1 MNQNLLQSLFRILN
15 CFLGKYI
22 DKEIVK
28 ITAED
33 ILKLEDS
40 IKNILIFSLVWSI
53 GASTDYEGRV
63 KFNEKMRMTLAQKGY
78 PLLQKPYYDF
88 FYNEKT
94 QGFEEWTNLFKDFE
108 IKSRL
113 QYHEIIV
120 PTADSYRSTYMTKM
134 LLENDYHVMLPGPTG
149 TGKSINAYNLI
160 SSGMGEIYQY
170 IPITFSAQ
178 TSANQT
184 QDTIDL
190 KLEKIRRGVYGA
202 PVGKKYI
209 ISVDD
214 LNMPKK
220 E

>member
-1 MNQNLLQSLFRILN
+1 MRLEESI
-15 CFLGKYI
+15 K
-22 DKEIVK
+22 
-28 ITAED
+28 D
-33 ILKLEDS
+33 ILL
-40 IKNILIFSLVWSI
+40 FCLVWSV

-63 KFNEKMRMTLAQKGY
+63 KFNEKLKMMASGSGY
-78 PLLQKPYYDF
+78 TSVPKSYYDYY
-88 FYNEKT
+88 YNEKT
-94 QGFEEWTNLFKDFE
+94 QSFEEWTQLFSNFE
-108 IKSRL
+108 IKDSL
-113 QYHEIIV
+113 QYHEITV
-120 PTADSYRSTYMTKM
+120 PTADSFRSTYLTKK

-149 TGKSINAYNLI
+149 TGKTINAYNLI

-170 IPITFSAQ
+170 IPISFSAQ

-209 ISVDD
+209 IFVDD